1 MKKGYWWINSQMVFC
16 PRENGMKI
24 SSEVLPLHRSQ
35 AILLSSTLE
44 PVLFNIFISGLDADV
59 EYILRKFSDT
69 KISGAITLWKD

>member
-1 MKKGYWWINSQMVFC
+1 MDKFTDGVLSK
-16 PRENGMKI
+16 RKGMKI